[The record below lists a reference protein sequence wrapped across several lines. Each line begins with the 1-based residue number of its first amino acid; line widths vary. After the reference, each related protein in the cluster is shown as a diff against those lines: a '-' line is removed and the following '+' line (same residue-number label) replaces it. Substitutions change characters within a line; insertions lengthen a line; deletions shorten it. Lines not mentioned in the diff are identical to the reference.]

1 MSDQAVRHGG
11 SPAVGA
17 FARRGKDPFGLAIA
31 RAPRREWLSR
41 AILLGACGRKWGC
54 LDFAPA
60 AVRHLLKL
68 QVATLVGWTMK
79 EFGAWKEAM
88 NMKRWQDWANLALG
102 VWMIISPW
110 VLGFANVYNVAAL
123 SAWAFGAGIVVF
135 AGMVA
140 YMPKAWEEGINV
152 LLGLGLV
159 ASPWVLDFSSQSDPT
174 SNATVV
180 GVLVAVLALWAMLG
194 EQTIRDRLF
203 RRQQTR

>member
-1 MSDQAVRHGG
+1 
-11 SPAVGA
+11 
-17 FARRGKDPFGLAIA
+17 
-31 RAPRREWLSR
+31 
-41 AILLGACGRKWGC
+41 
-54 LDFAPA
+54 
-60 AVRHLLKL
+60 
-68 QVATLVGWTMK
+68 MK

>member
-1 MSDQAVRHGG
+1 
-11 SPAVGA
+11 
-17 FARRGKDPFGLAIA
+17 
-31 RAPRREWLSR
+31 
-41 AILLGACGRKWGC
+41 
-54 LDFAPA
+54 
-60 AVRHLLKL
+60 
-68 QVATLVGWTMK
+68 
-79 EFGAWKEAM
+79 
-88 NMKRWQDWANLALG
+88 MKRWQDWANLALG